1 MAVTSTAEENLKT
14 VWLDILDW
22 YQRLGVD
29 NKFAQLKPTMFST
42 KSSPKLKGK
51 AGEVKDLVQV
61 LHKVWLKY
69 LNPLL
74 EIHRKIEIVLRT
86 SAHMGKVLEEGYGEF
101 VLSSRGYNDL
111 EATGMMHLDVF
122 WQLRQYFAEE
132 NYPLFQLTSKGHYL
146 MHCCF
151 LSKCLSPACS
161 WAYTGEDFMGKC
173 RDLAQSSPKRGH
185 LVASV
190 KQDGGHDMTMVKN

>member
-61 LHKVWLKY
+61 LHKVLLKY
-69 LNPLL
+69 
-74 EIHRKIEIVLRT
+74 
-86 SAHMGKVLEEGYGEF
+86 
-101 VLSSRGYNDL
+101 
-111 EATGMMHLDVF
+111 
-122 WQLRQYFAEE
+122 
-132 NYPLFQLTSKGHYL
+132 
-146 MHCCF
+146 
-151 LSKCLSPACS
+151 
-161 WAYTGEDFMGKC
+161 
-173 RDLAQSSPKRGH
+173 
-185 LVASV
+185 
-190 KQDGGHDMTMVKN
+190 